1 MEINYVDK
9 FPILTSDRLSK
20 ESVFTSETLNF
31 STQTIKSIFS
41 INQFDLK
48 DKKI

>member
-20 ESVFTSETLNF
+20 ESVFTSETLDF
-31 STQTIKSIFS
+31 SIQTIKSILVTFFS
-41 INQFDLK
+41 VFIKEN
-48 DKKI
+48 